1 MTSTRKRLVLLGCLL
16 AVSVGSAGCSLWDW
30 KHNWRHIKSF
40 FRDLHELHVE
50 IDRHFLNYDEDDP
63 YNY

>member
-1 MTSTRKRLVLLGCLL
+1 MRNRIICALILGCMTLG
-16 AVSVGSAGCSLWDW
+16 AAGCSLWDW

-40 FRDLHELHVE
+40 FRDMHELHVE
-50 IDRHFLNYDEDDP
+50 VDRHFLNYDEDDP

>member
-1 MTSTRKRLVLLGCLL
+1 MKKRILSLL
-16 AVSVGSAGCSLWDW
+16 AFAVLASVGASGCSLWDW

-40 FRDLHELHVE
+40 FRDMHELHVE